1 MQCTKT
7 LSSTRNKKSVK
18 KRLINASS
26 QSRTSD
32 LFLKSYLQ
40 IRRTSQVNEEIRPGA
55 ALLYPGPYLSQL
67 GTVTAMRTVQR
78 WGANVDFWKRE
89 IKSISLCSVTSV
101 SLKWFQ
107 LYIYSL
113 ELLACRRLAD
123 RKKYTQCKD
132 PVCLLSS
139 IYHWWWGVQFAS
151 IAKKESAYTILDFE
165 GNRLFCDTDDLNLK
179 EKCPMIF
186 ANATH

>member
-7 LSSTRNKKSVK
+7 LSSTCNKKSVK
-18 KRLINASS
+18 NRLINASS

-32 LFLKSYLQ
+32 LFFFILPANSKYKSGK
-40 IRRTSQVNEEIRPGA
+40 RRNQAWCSTFI
-55 ALLYPGPYLSQL
+55 PGPVP
-67 GTVTAMRTVQR
+67 VTTRHRDCDAYSSAVRCEC
-78 WGANVDFWKRE
+78 WILEKRNH
-89 IKSISLCSVTSV
+89 CSVTSV

-165 GNRLFCDTDDLNLK
+165 ENRLFCDTDDLNLK
-179 EKCPMIF
+179 EKCPMFF